1 MTVLI
6 WGMVLF
12 FGAHLLSLTPARAP
26 LYARLGEKAYKGI
39 YSVVSL
45 VGLGLMIWGFGLARS
60 GPDAARI
67 VYDPVM
73 GSSHLSGSTRPMRS
87 RLSRSVCSLIARC
100 CSLLTCCSEQ
110 PPQRP

>member
-26 LYARLGEKAYKGI
+26 LHAKLGEKAYKGI
-39 YSVVSL
+39 YSIVSL

-60 GPDAARI
+60 ALMLRVLCTTRSWAPATA
-67 VYDPVM
+67 PCCW
-73 GSSHLSGSTRPMRS
+73 SSW
-87 RLSRSVCSLIARC
+87 
-100 CSLLTCCSEQ
+100 Q
-110 PPQRP
+110 